1 MRRPVGDREEIMADL
16 DKQSL
21 RGFLAQVER
30 DLPEEILRIHEPVKT
45 HLDITS
51 LVFELEQ
58 MGKSPLVVFDKVE
71 GHAMPVVTNV
81 AGSRNLLALALAVT
95 PPDLPTA
102 FPEGGTASTPAELVN
117 RP

>member
-1 MRRPVGDREEIMADL
+1 MRCESRRAHAVQDGVGTAERAPCIERGGGAPLPTLRRRETRSMADL

-21 RGFLAQVER
+21 RGFVAQVER

-58 MGKSPLVVFDKVE
+58 MGKSPLVVFDHVE

-81 AGSRNLLALALAVT
+81 AG
-95 PPDLPTA
+95 
-102 FPEGGTASTPAELVN
+102 
-117 RP
+117 